1 MFQTRTRDK
10 AVRSLF
16 AGPYDY
22 EFGHE
27 LFSFQGYIRKLSRG
41 YEKTV
46 VCSKKCMEFLYKD
59 FVDEFVP
66 LGNPDNRPQ
75 LGGAYKKVTMED
87 CRAAVSSGTGIFKYD
102 QEFVQYG
109 KQIDERYDVIV
120 HARTKDM
127 GGPMSINLE
136 QEAYNI
142 LNKELSL
149 NYRVAFIGSKSDA
162 YCPAGALDLR
172 GIEMS
177 RLVDIIYSSKLVV
190 GQSSGPIHLASL
202 CTTPHLTW
210 SGYRLRTYA
219 RYAHHW
225 NPFKT
230 LCFLLEDL
238 TGNYLSSRIRKI
250 RLPRDILEREYFNV
264 IDTKNYRQ
272 PSANELLLYIQ
283 NTLELKK
290 LNEYNQKRLL
300 RDTD

>member
-1 MFQTRTRDK
+1 MLPTRTTEEIVK
-10 AVRSLF
+10 NLF

-27 LFSFQGYIRKLSRG
+27 LFSFQGYIRKLSRD

-46 VCSKKCMEFLYKD
+46 VCSRKCMEFLYRD

-66 LGNPDNRPQ
+66 LGNPDNYPQ
-75 LGGAYKKVTMED
+75 LGDSYKIITMEE
-87 CRAAVSSGTGIFKYD
+87 CRAAVSSGAGIFKYG
-102 QEFVQYG
+102 QEFVKYG
-109 KQIDERYDVIV
+109 EPIDERYDVIF

-136 QEAYNI
+136 QKVYDI
-142 LNKELSL
+142 LNKELSSS
-149 NYRVAFIGSKSDA
+149 YKVAFIGSESSS
-162 YCPAGALDLR
+162 YCPVEALDLR
-172 GIEMS
+172 GIEMK
-177 RLVDIIYSSKLVV
+177 RLVNVIHSSKLVV

-230 LCFLLEDL
+230 LCFLLESFED
-238 TGNYLSSRIRKI
+238 NYLTNRII
-250 RLPRDILEREYFNV
+250 TARLPKNILEEEHFNIV
-264 IDTKNYRQ
+264 ESKNYRQ
-272 PSANELLLYIQ
+272 PSAEELLLYVR
-283 NTLELKK
+283 NALELPK

-300 RDTD
+300 CDVP